1 MKLPRLSLRWPQ
13 IIVLPK
19 PSDAMPS
26 LGKRLLWMAGIW
38 VASVLALLA
47 VALLLRWVLER

>member
-1 MKLPRLSLRWPQ
+1 MKLPRLSWPQ
-13 IIVLPK
+13 IILPK
-19 PSDAMPS
+19 PGDAMPS

-47 VALLLRWVLER
+47 VALLLRWVLGR

>member
-1 MKLPRLSLRWPQ
+1 MKLPRLGWPQ
-13 IIVLPK
+13 ISVPK
-19 PSDAMPS
+19 AGDAPPS

-47 VALLLRWVLER
+47 VALLLRWVLRR

>member
-1 MKLPRLSLRWPQ
+1 MKLPRLNWPQ
-13 IIVLPK
+13 IILPK
-19 PSDAMPS
+19 PGDAMPS

-47 VALLLRWVLER
+47 VALLLRWVLGR